1 MDINTYENDEKEL
14 EAEFEEFEE
23 DFEIEK
29 ADYQV
34 WIFGYNEDDQITDFE
49 FSLFSSKN
57 PDEAVAY
64 AKHLVENEDVEM
76 ITELIDIPG
85 DVAYLGVEVEEVV
98 EVEGVET
105 NQGSIYHG
113 NILVKKEI

>member
-1 MDINTYENDEKEL
+1 MDANTYENDEKEL
-14 EAEFEEFEE
+14 EAEFEPFED
-23 DFEIEK
+23 DFEIEQ

-34 WIFGYNEDDQITDFE
+34 WAFGYDADDQITDFE

-64 AKHLVENEDVEM
+64 AKHLVENEDAEM
-76 ITELIDIPG
+76 ITELTDIPN
-85 DVAYLGVEVEEVV
+85 DVAYLGIEVEEVV

-113 NILVKKEI
+113 HIIIKKD

>member
-1 MDINTYENDEKEL
+1 MEDKEK
-14 EAEFEEFEE
+14 FEPFEE
-23 DFEIEK
+23 DFDVEK

-34 WIFGYNEDDQITDFE
+34 WAFGYDEDDQITDFE

-76 ITELIDIPG
+76 ITELTDIPE
-85 DVAYLGVEVEEVV
+85 DVAYLGIEVEEVV
-98 EVEGVET
+98 DVEGIET
-105 NQGSIYHG
+105 NAGSIYHG
-113 NILVKKEI
+113 NILIKKN

>member
-1 MDINTYENDEKEL
+1 MDINTYDNNEKEL

-23 DFEIEK
+23 DFEIER

-34 WIFGYNEDDQITDFE
+34 LAFGYDADDQITDFE
-49 FSLFSSKN
+49 LLLFSSKN

-64 AKHLVENEDVEM
+64 ARHLVENEDAEM
-76 ITELIDIPG
+76 ITELADIPN
-85 DVAYLGVEVEEVV
+85 DVAYLGIEVEEAV

-105 NQGSIYHG
+105 NQGSIYSG
-113 NILVKKEI
+113 NILVKKN

>member
-1 MDINTYENDEKEL
+1 MDINTYDNNEKEL

-23 DFEIEK
+23 DFEIER

-34 WIFGYNEDDQITDFE
+34 RAFGYDADDQITDFE
-49 FSLFSSKN
+49 LLLFSSKN

-64 AKHLVENEDVEM
+64 ARHLVEKEDAEM
-76 ITELIDIPG
+76 ITELADIPN

-105 NQGSIYHG
+105 NQGSIYRG
-113 NILVKKEI
+113 NILIQKN

>member
-1 MDINTYENDEKEL
+1 MEEKEK
-14 EAEFEEFEE
+14 FEEFEE

-34 WIFGYNEDDQITDFE
+34 WLFGYDEDDQITDFE

-76 ITELIDIPG
+76 ITELTDIPK
-85 DVAYLGVEVEEVV
+85 DVAYLGIEVEEVV
-98 EVEGVET
+98 DVEGIET
-105 NQGSIYHG
+105 NAGSIYHG
-113 NILVKKEI
+113 NILIKKN

>member
-1 MDINTYENDEKEL
+1 MDINTYDNNEKEL

-23 DFEIEK
+23 DFEIER

-34 WIFGYNEDDQITDFE
+34 WAFGYDADDQITDFE

-64 AKHLVENEDVEM
+64 ARHLVENEDTEM
-76 ITELIDIPG
+76 ITEFADIPN
-85 DVAYLGVEVEEVV
+85 DVAYLGIEVEEAV
-98 EVEGVET
+98 EVEGIET

-113 NILVKKEI
+113 NILIKKN

>member
-1 MDINTYENDEKEL
+1 MDINTYDNNEKEL

-23 DFEIEK
+23 DFEIER

-34 WIFGYNEDDQITDFE
+34 LAFGYDADDQITDFE
-49 FSLFSSKN
+49 LLLFSSKN

-64 AKHLVENEDVEM
+64 ARHLVENEDTEM
-76 ITELIDIPG
+76 ITELADIPN
-85 DVAYLGVEVEEVV
+85 DVAYLGVEVEEAV

-105 NQGSIYHG
+105 NQGSIYRG
-113 NILVKKEI
+113 NILVKKN

>member
-1 MDINTYENDEKEL
+1 MDINTYDNNEKES

-23 DFEIEK
+23 DFEIEC

-34 WIFGYNEDDQITDFE
+34 WAFGYDADDQITDFE
-49 FSLFSSKN
+49 LLLFSSKN

-64 AKHLVENEDVEM
+64 ARHLVENEDAEM
-76 ITELIDIPG
+76 ITELADIPN
-85 DVAYLGVEVEEVV
+85 DVAYLGIEVEEAV

-105 NQGSIYHG
+105 NQGSIYRG
-113 NILVKKEI
+113 NILIQKN

>member
-1 MDINTYENDEKEL
+1 MDINTYDNNEKEL

-23 DFEIEK
+23 DFEIEH

-34 WIFGYNEDDQITDFE
+34 WAFGYDADDQITDFE
-49 FSLFSSKN
+49 LLLFSSKN

-64 AKHLVENEDVEM
+64 ARHLVDNEDAEM
-76 ITELIDIPG
+76 ITELADIPNN
-85 DVAYLGVEVEEVV
+85 VAYLGIEVEEAV

-105 NQGSIYHG
+105 NQGSIYSG
-113 NILVKKEI
+113 NILVKKN